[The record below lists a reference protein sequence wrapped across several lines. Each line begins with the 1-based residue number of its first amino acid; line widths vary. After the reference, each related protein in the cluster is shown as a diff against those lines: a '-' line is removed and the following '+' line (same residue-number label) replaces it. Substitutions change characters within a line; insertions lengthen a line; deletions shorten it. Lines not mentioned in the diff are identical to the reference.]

1 MEDTMLRRQ
10 IRRSFHPVGWSLV
23 IYYLIMNGAVAA
35 VVFVD
40 VLFRMLQGI
49 ASGSMPDADEIMTL
63 AMSNGWGYLL
73 AGAIGLAVL
82 LLWKGRA
89 FWKDEIWAKGRP
101 MTPGAFFAILTVFVG
116 CQMAAT
122 IGNTVIEWILNQFG
136 LSAMAALESAAM
148 EVNTLSLFLYMAIWA
163 PFFEEVVFRG
173 LVQRMLLPYG
183 KRFAIFGSAFLFG
196 MYHGN
201 LMQSPYAFLAG
212 LVLGYVASEYSIAW
226 AMLLHMINNML
237 LGDSM
242 TRILSFLPEETGN
255 LIFLGLTG
263 VCAVAGIILLL
274 ASRGKLRADLGE
286 EKMNRQALRGFFSN
300 AGIIV
305 LCVMMVFNMIL
316 MLFL

>member
-1 MEDTMLRRQ
+1 
-10 IRRSFHPVGWSLV
+10 
-23 IYYLIMNGAVAA
+23 
-35 VVFVD
+35 
-40 VLFRMLQGI
+40 
-49 ASGSMPDADEIMTL
+49 
-63 AMSNGWGYLL
+63 
-73 AGAIGLAVL
+73 
-82 LLWKGRA
+82 
-89 FWKDEIWAKGRP
+89 
-101 MTPGAFFAILTVFVG
+101 
-116 CQMAAT
+116 
-122 IGNTVIEWILNQFG
+122 
-136 LSAMAALESAAM
+136 
-148 EVNTLSLFLYMAIWA
+148 MAIWA

-274 ASRGKLRADLGE
+274 ANRGKLRADLGE